1 MGILFPE
8 DIIKEMDARGPI
20 TVSDDY
26 VAGDD
31 FERWLIDRRA
41 CITHE
46 YTSSEKDWCES
57 SVEK

>member
-46 YTSSEKDWCES
+46 YTSSEKD
-57 SVEK
+57 